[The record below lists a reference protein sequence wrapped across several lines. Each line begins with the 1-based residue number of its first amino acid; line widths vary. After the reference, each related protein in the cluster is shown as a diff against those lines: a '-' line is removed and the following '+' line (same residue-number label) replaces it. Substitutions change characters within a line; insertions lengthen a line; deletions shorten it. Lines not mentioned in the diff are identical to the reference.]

1 MEIWEASATLAFIP
15 IMILTRFV
23 MIIGKME
30 NAMLIVFFSCHD
42 IDTFV
47 VLILMMVVVVMENIM
62 MTSSLSLL

>member
-23 MIIGKME
+23 MIIGMME
-30 NAMLIVFFSCHD
+30 NTIVIVFSCHD

-62 MTSSLSLL
+62 MTSSLSML